1 MTEDEKKLA
10 RVVSIAQTLLQGDK
24 EAGKITATV
33 IEEKVKLAA
42 LAVASQDP
50 SSIDVKAAT
59 ITLIQRF
66 SHWIGKIA
74 TLKDV
79 TGHVDWLVE
88 SRKADWH
95 YWRRYRDYQEHK
107 LSTEVVD
114 ALDESTDT
122 ILSLL
127 EDPKR
132 QGVWDRRGLV
142 VGHVQSGKTGNYS
155 GLICKA
161 ADAGYKIIIVLAGMH
176 NNLRSQTQVRLEE
189 SFLGYQTT
197 ANRAPGKTIGVA
209 EFGGDLQTH
218 SATTRADNGDFNAVI
233 ADHFGAITPEERPW
247 LFVVKKNKSVL
258 KSLLKWIRDRVA
270 DAEDANDGH
279 KVVTKLPLLV
289 IDDEADNASVDTG
302 EQLFNED
309 GTPDEEHQPKA
320 INSLIRQILHSFS
333 MKAYVGYTA
342 TPFAN
347 IFIHRKG
354 STKLEGPDLF
364 PQSFIVN
371 LAAPSNYVGPLRI
384 FGRMTKEGRQG
395 GLPLTRPIEDT
406 FDEKEQQGWMPPKH
420 KKGHVPTHLGQ
431 ETLPPSLIEAICS
444 FVIACAVR
452 VCRGQGAEHA
462 SMLVHVTRYVDVQ
475 AEVRRQVDEAVKRM
489 RQRIVRQVDHE
500 ALLALMRKLWD
511 EDFVPTSAQIAKLA
525 PQDGVSYEL
534 PTWGE
539 VVAALPNV
547 LADIEKNVRSINGT
561 AKDALDYST
570 EGVGLKVIAI
580 GGDKLARGLTLEGLC
595 TSYFIR
601 TTKMYDTLMQMG
613 RWFGYRPGY
622 MDLCRLY
629 TSPELVEWFG
639 HIADASEE
647 LREEFDTMVE
657 RKGTPDEYGLK
668 VQSHPVLTV
677 TSPLKMRNSETLS
690 LSYSGTFAQT
700 IALPRDPEQLRIN
713 LNAADALVTALGP
726 ASIFAPTQPR
736 DDLPDDSWKRS
747 HVWLDVPS
755 IRVLE
760 FLGSY
765 LTHPRA
771 TSAKSSVLADF
782 ISRMNEIGELRLWT
796 AALLAEGHPGKTH
809 KFSSG
814 LEISTF
820 PSRSDTGV
828 AGRYSIGVLTDPS
841 DEAIDLGLEP
851 WRTALAATR
860 ATWKPDPARG
870 RETPPSRPSGREV
883 REVRGATQ
891 RGPLDRGVLLLYPLS
906 PLNDGRQIVQGW
918 DQPIF
923 AFAMAFPASETGIK
937 VEYKVDLLYWEQ
949 EYGPSE

>member
-1 MTEDEKKLA
+1 MTESEKTLA
-10 RVVSIAQTLLQGDK
+10 SVISIAQTLLRAEKDT
-24 EAGKITATV
+24 AKITASL

-42 LAVASQDP
+42 SVVSPEDASV
-50 SSIDVKAAT
+50 IDQKAAT
-59 ITLIQRF
+59 IALIQRF

-79 TGHVDWLVE
+79 TGHVDWLVAA
-88 SRKADWH
+88 RKKDWL
-95 YWRRYRDYQEHK
+95 YWRRYRDYLEQK
-107 LSTEVVD
+107 LSSDVVD

-122 ILSLL
+122 ILALM

-176 NNLRSQTQVRLEE
+176 NNLRSQTQVRLEQA
-189 SFLGYQTT
+189 FLGYETT
-197 ANRAPGKTIGVA
+197 AKRDPGKKIGVA
-209 EFGGDLQTH
+209 DFGGDLQTH

-233 ADHFGAITPEERPW
+233 ANHFGAITPEERPW

-258 KSLLKWIRDRVA
+258 TSLLKWIRERVA

-279 KVVTKLPLLV
+279 KVVTRLPLLV

-302 EQLFNED
+302 EQVFNED

-384 FGRMTKEGRQG
+384 FGRMTKEGRKG
-395 GLPLTRPIEDT
+395 GLPLTRTIQDA

-431 ETLPPSLIEAICS
+431 RMVPPSLFEAICS
-444 FVIACAVR
+444 FVVSCAVR

-462 SMLVHVTRYVDVQ
+462 SMLIHVTRYVDVQ
-475 AEVRRQVDEAVKRM
+475 AEVRRQVDETVKRM
-489 RQRIVRQVDHE
+489 RQRVARQVDHE
-500 ALLALMRKLWD
+500 SLLAFMKKLWD
-511 EDFVPTSAQIAKLA
+511 EDFVPTSTRLAEFA
-525 PQDGVSYEL
+525 PQDGVSYDL
-534 PTWGE
+534 PSWSDVLT
-539 VVAALPNV
+539 ALPNV

-561 AKDALDYST
+561 AKDALDYAT
-570 EGVGLKVIAI
+570 DGVGLKVIAI

-690 LSYSGTFAQT
+690 LSYSGTLAQT
-700 IALPRDPEQLRIN
+700 VALPNAPDQLRLN
-713 LNAADALVTALGP
+713 LNAADALVTALGT
-726 ASIFAPTQPR
+726 ASVFGPSQDRDEAPDT
-736 DDLPDDSWKRS
+736 WKRS
-747 HVWLDVPS
+747 SLWLDVPS
-755 IRVLE
+755 GTVLD
-760 FLGSY
+760 FLKSY
-765 LTHPRA
+765 VTHQRA

-782 ISRMNEIGELRLWT
+782 IGRMNEIGELRQWT
-796 AALLAEGHPGKTH
+796 VALLAEGHPGAPH
-809 KFSSG
+809 KFSNG

-841 DEAIDLGLEP
+841 DEAIDFGVEP
-851 WRTALAATR
+851 WRRALAATR
-860 ATWKPDPARG
+860 AVWKPDPARN
-870 RETPPSRPSGREV
+870 RLTPPDRPSGRKV
-883 REVRGATQ
+883 REVRGATS
-891 RGPLDRGVLLLYPLS
+891 GSPLDRGVLLLYPLS
-906 PLNDGRQIVQGW
+906 PFSEGKSIVPGW

-923 AFAMAFPASETGIK
+923 AFAIGFPTSETGIK